1 MGNLFKKGEYIV
13 YGTTGVCLVK
23 DITTMDRE
31 EISKE
36 KLYYVLEPTGS
47 VGGSITTP
55 VEDNKSVMRRVLT
68 KEEAYELMDEIKDID
83 KLWVTDEKQRE
94 TKYKEALRTCDCKE
108 WIGIIKTLY
117 LRKKDR
123 MIHGK
128 RLTEVDERY
137 MRKAKEN
144 LHGELSVTL
153 GIPVMEVEQF
163 ILSRLEEEEAQKS
176 VGVK

>member
-23 DITTMDRE
+23 DITTMARE
-31 EISKE
+31 DFSDG

-47 VGGSITTP
+47 VGGRITTP
-55 VEDNKSVMRRVLT
+55 VEDNKSVMRRVLS
-68 KEEAYELMDEIKDID
+68 KEEAYELIDEIRAID
-83 KLWVTDEKQRE
+83 KLWDTDEKQRE
-94 TKYKEALRTCDCKE
+94 SKYKEALRTCDCKE

-144 LHGELSVTL
+144 LHGELSITL
-153 GIPVMEVEQF
+153 GISVTEVEQF
-163 ILSRLEEEEAQKS
+163 ILSQLEEEEKQENLE
-176 VGVK
+176 VQ